1 IGIFWTPYAPTA
13 MKYGRFQPPS
23 WQHLFGTDNFGR
35 DIFKTIQKTSVNKK
49 EWMFFLDKPTPPWK
63 AFSPRA
69 CAGMSV
75 SEAWKG
81 GDARHVRSD

>member
-1 IGIFWTPYAPTA
+1 
-13 MKYGRFQPPS
+13 M
-23 WQHLFGTDNFGR
+23 H
-35 DIFKTIQKTSVNKK
+35 TINITQILAENKCKQKRMDV
-49 EWMFFLDKPTPPWK
+49 FLDKPTPPWK